1 MTAIFIGICFCA
13 PNFIKIG
20 HWMWHGNDIKIA
32 AVCHLGFSIFT
43 VHVTWPFS
51 TCYSASYCK
60 ICWNRTSWI
69 LKVLIF
75 GHMIIIRFNICLH
88 QISSKSDN
96 FSLRYDDLTIFNM
109 AAVRH
114 LGFLMTSQYC
124 IAGHIFVVQ
133 ILSWNFMLIGFV
145 V

>member
-1 MTAIFIGICFCA
+1 
-13 PNFIKIG
+13 
-20 HWMWHGNDIKIA
+20 
-32 AVCHLGFSIFT
+32 
-43 VHVTWPFS
+43 
-51 TCYSASYCK
+51 
-60 ICWNRTSWI
+60 
-69 LKVLIF
+69 
-75 GHMIIIRFNICLH
+75 MIIIRFNICLH

-133 ILSWNFMLIGFV
+133 ILS
-145 V
+145 